1 MSKIGVAL
9 CGATGMVGQ
18 RFIQLLEDH
27 PWFELKVVMASE
39 RSLGKKYKDAVSWF
53 ISATPPERI
62 SEMEVKK
69 CDPSSIKNED
79 VKIVFS
85 ALPSKV
91 AGPVEE
97 EFAKAGYAVA
107 SNAAAH
113 RTDPDVPVMIP
124 EVNAEHMNII
134 NVQKKNRSWDGFI
147 VTEPNCSTT
156 GMVIPLKP
164 IYQKFG
170 ISKIVVTTMQ
180 AISGAGYNGVPSMAI
195 IDNVI
200 PFIGGEEGKMETE
213 TLKLLG
219 KFDGEKIQPADIKVS
234 ASCNRV
240 FVLDGHLESVFL
252 ELKEKTDI
260 EEIEKVLTEFKAEP
274 QELNLP
280 SAPKNPVIVLKEQ
293 DRPQPR
299 FDRWAGESERAKGMA
314 VTVGRIREDK
324 VFENGIKMTV
334 LSHNTIR
341 GAAGESILNAEL
353 IVAQK
358 WID

>member
-1 MSKIGVAL
+1 
-9 CGATGMVGQ
+9 
-18 RFIQLLEDH
+18 
-27 PWFELKVVMASE
+27 
-39 RSLGKKYKDAVSWF
+39 
-53 ISATPPERI
+53 
-62 SEMEVKK
+62 
-69 CDPSSIKNED
+69 
-79 VKIVFS
+79 
-85 ALPSKV
+85 
-91 AGPVEE
+91 
-97 EFAKAGYAVA
+97 
-107 SNAAAH
+107 
-113 RTDPDVPVMIP
+113 
-124 EVNAEHMNII
+124 
-134 NVQKKNRSWDGFI
+134 
-147 VTEPNCSTT
+147 
-156 GMVIPLKP
+156 
-164 IYQKFG
+164 
-170 ISKIVVTTMQ
+170 
-180 AISGAGYNGVPSMAI
+180 
-195 IDNVI
+195 
-200 PFIGGEEGKMETE
+200 
-213 TLKLLG
+213 
-219 KFDGEKIQPADIKVS
+219 KVS

-299 FDRWAGESERAKGMA
+299 FDRWAGKPERAKGMA